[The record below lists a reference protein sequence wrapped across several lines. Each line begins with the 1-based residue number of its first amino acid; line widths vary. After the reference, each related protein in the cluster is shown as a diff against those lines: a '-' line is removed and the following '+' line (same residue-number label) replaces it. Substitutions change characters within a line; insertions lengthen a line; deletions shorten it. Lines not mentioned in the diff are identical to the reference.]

1 MARISADE
9 TLRTIDQTKAY
20 IGEQIAPR
28 LRQLIEQAKRAY
40 SHQAKSFLDA
50 RAQMVSRHRT
60 ARATFDNLQSARHAS
75 EDTARRARLRTGL
88 KGLWDRLRGE
98 RSKQLK
104 RNELEAAQAKLRD
117 REERHQ
123 FITSQLKERRE
134 LQLKLHALKAGH
146 QDRMHDLFKDID
158 RFTMPRDRDARAPQL
173 DRAFNRKAETQPK
186 PKRPRR
192 LDLER

>member
-1 MARISADE
+1 
-9 TLRTIDQTKAY
+9 
-20 IGEQIAPR
+20 
-28 LRQLIEQAKRAY
+28 
-40 SHQAKSFLDA
+40 
-50 RAQMVSRHRT
+50 VSRHRT
-60 ARATFDNLQSARHAS
+60 ARVNFDNLQSARHAS

-123 FITSQLKERRE
+123 FITSQLKARRE
-134 LQLKLHALKAGH
+134 LQLQLHALKAGH
-146 QDRMHDLFKDID
+146 QDRMHDLFKYID
-158 RFTMPRDRDARAPQL
+158 RFTMPRDRDSRAPQL
-173 DRAFNRKAETQPK
+173 DRAFNRKAEAQPK
-186 PKRPRR
+186 PKRPRG